1 LNAAKERGK
10 KKKDKGKIQVK
21 MREGVLIQILKA
33 SNIKKKSFSENH
45 RRGNYSI
52 MGFINSGG
60 LFLLKLWENSFQL
73 KMRIRLGVGSMIE
86 HLQSL

>member
-33 SNIKKKSFSENH
+33 SNIKKKIIF
-45 RRGNYSI
+45 
-52 MGFINSGG
+52 
-60 LFLLKLWENSFQL
+60 
-73 KMRIRLGVGSMIE
+73 
-86 HLQSL
+86 